1 MNENIQCIVYQM
13 LATSYTDTETTHEI
27 GVDEAGRGP
36 LFGRVYAAAVILP
49 KTTDTN
55 VFDFSRM
62 KDSKKFTSKKKIIEA
77 AIYIKE
83 NATSWAVAF
92 EDEDTIDSINILQA
106 TQSAMHKA
114 IRACRDKIVDSTPD
128 HDYYLLVDGNYF
140 NNYIRYDKEKQ
151 QITSIPHMCV
161 KGGDNTYACIAA
173 ASILAKTERDA
184 YIEELCDEHPYLDE
198 YYSIRGNKG
207 YGAKQ
212 HMLGINT
219 HGITK
224 WHRQSFAPCK
234 EQKLFNC

>member
-1 MNENIQCIVYQM
+1 
-13 LATSYTDTETTHEI
+13 
-27 GVDEAGRGP
+27 
-36 LFGRVYAAAVILP
+36 
-49 KTTDTN
+49 
-55 VFDFSRM
+55 
-62 KDSKKFTSKKKIIEA
+62 
-77 AIYIKE
+77 
-83 NATSWAVAF
+83 
-92 EDEDTIDSINILQA
+92 
-106 TQSAMHKA
+106 
-114 IRACRDKIVDSTPD
+114 
-128 HDYYLLVDGNYF
+128 
-140 NNYIRYDKEKQ
+140 
-151 QITSIPHMCV
+151 MCV